1 MYVCIDRQAHVDDQ
15 KDDEF
20 PVVLAVVISLGIL
33 LFIVILIFCC
43 VVFQLRRRYNVCLN
57 LLLTSISFNVPKFD
71 AFFTLAFNDSKKKT
85 NKIKTNTMIK
95 TNKERLLCAL
105 I

>member
-1 MYVCIDRQAHVDDQ
+1 M
-15 KDDEF
+15 
-20 PVVLAVVISLGIL
+20 
-33 LFIVILIFCC
+33 
-43 VVFQLRRRYNVCLN
+43 CLN

-71 AFFTLAFNDSKKKT
+71 AFFILAFNDSKKT

-95 TNKERLLCAL
+95 TNKERLFCAL

>member
-43 VVFQLRRRYNVCLN
+43 VVFQLRRRYQMCLN

-71 AFFTLAFNDSKKKT
+71 AFFILAFNDSKKK